1 MSKKNNVE
9 TPQQEEKI
17 VTRYDRRM
25 QKRKEQEEKDRRE
38 QKIFRI
44 VCGVVL
50 AVVLCFIASFP
61 IRNYMA
67 VNQTYVKVG
76 GEKVSKVEFDY
87 YYNMALSN
95 YYNQYGMYLSYMG
108 VDLSGDLTT
117 QMYSDTLTWDDYIE
131 QMAVG
136 NIRQEMALLAEAE
149 ANGFEYDTAAKY
161 DAYVEMMKDAAAEEG
176 VSFNDYVRS
185 AFGSYATIGRL
196 KDTICDSMKASAYSE
211 KIAEEK
217 APSEDEI
224 VAYYEEN
231 KDDYDSV
238 DYRIIQID
246 AELPTEPTELADPVE
261 ETASTEDAAEATDAT
276 EATDSTEE
284 AEEEEYEP
292 SEAEIAAAMA
302 EAKEKAEAAVK
313 TISTEGDLREDYAKS
328 YLNSNYS
335 DWLFDASRKEGD
347 TTVVEDTNNNR
358 YYVVEFVK
366 RYLKEEPTANLRIIM
381 TEDDPQAI
389 VDEWNAGAATEDSFI
404 ELFNKYS
411 TDTVSTEGGLYEG
424 LTSLYV
430 PDEMGEWMFAEDRA
444 AGDVTAIA
452 QEDSTSYV
460 AYFVSLGDYE
470 WKLDIKSTLLNET
483 MADYLSEL
491 IKDYQVEDPK
501 GNLEY
506 LTVQKAAEE
515 SAAAA
520 TEETAA
526 TETKQE
532 TAREEL

>member
-9 TPQQEEKI
+9 TPQQEDKI

-44 VCGVVL
+44 VSGVVL
-50 AVVLCFIASFP
+50 AVVICFIASFP
-61 IRNYMA
+61 IRNYLA
-67 VNQTYVKVG
+67 VNQTYVEVG
-76 GEKVSKVEFDY
+76 GEKISKVEFDY
-87 YYNMALSN
+87 YYNTALSN
-95 YYNQYGMYLSYMG
+95 YYNTYGMYLSYMG
-108 VDLSGDLTT
+108 VDLSADLTT

-131 QMAVG
+131 QLAVG

-161 DAYVEMMKDAAAEEG
+161 DAYVEMMKETAAEEG
-176 VSFNDYVRS
+176 VSFSDYVR
-185 AFGSYATIGRL
+185 AAYGSYATMGRL
-196 KDTICDSMKASAYSE
+196 KDTICNSMIASAYSQ
-211 KIAEEK
+211 KISAEK
-217 APSEDEI
+217 APADDEI

-238 DYRIIQID
+238 DYRIIQVD

-261 ETASTEDAAEATDAT
+261 ETESTETSAT
-276 EATDSTEE
+276 EATDSTTAADSTEE
-284 AEEEEYEP
+284 AEEEYEP
-292 SEAEIAAAMA
+292 SEAEIEAAMA
-302 EAKEKAEAAVK
+302 EAKKKAEAAVA
-313 TISTEGDLREDYAKS
+313 TIETEGDLREDYAKS

-335 DWLFDASRKEGD
+335 DWLFDAARKEGD
-347 TTVVEDTNNNR
+347 TTVVEDTTNNR
-358 YYVVEFVK
+358 YYVVQFVK

-389 VDEWNAGAATEDSFI
+389 LDEWNAGAATEESFI

-430 PDEMGEWMFAEDRA
+430 PEELGEWMLAEDRA
-444 AGDVTAIA
+444 AGDATAITV
-452 QEDSTSYV
+452 EDSTNYV

-483 MADYLSEL
+483 MSEYLTEL
-491 IKDYQVEDPK
+491 IKDFEVEDPK

-506 LTVQKAAEE
+506 LAVQKAAEE

-520 TEETAA
+520 ETAA
-526 TETKQE
+526 TEGTDATEATEAK
-532 TAREEL
+532 

>member
-1 MSKKNNVE
+1 MSKKNNVTE

-25 QKRKEQEEKDRRE
+25 QKRKEQEEKDKKE

-44 VCGVVL
+44 AGIVVL
-50 AVVLCFIASFP
+50 AAVLCLIVSFP

-108 VDLSGDLTT
+108 VDLSGDLST
-117 QMYSDTLTWDDYIE
+117 QMYSDTLTWEDFIE
-131 QMAVG
+131 QLAVG
-136 NIRQEMALLAEAE
+136 NIQQEMALLAEAE
-149 ANGFEYDTAAKY
+149 ANGFEYDTTEKY
-161 DAYVEMMKDAAAEEG
+161 DAYVEMMKETAAEEG
-176 VSFNDYVRS
+176 VSFSDYVRA
-185 AFGSYATIGRL
+185 AFGSYATMGRL

-211 KIAEEK
+211 KISGEK
-217 APSEDEI
+217 APSDEEI

-238 DYRIIQID
+238 DYRIIQVD

-261 ETASTEDAAEATDAT
+261 ETKSTESADAAKST

-292 SEAEIAAAMA
+292 SEAEIEAAMK

-328 YLNSNYS
+328 YLNSNYR

-347 TTVVEDTNNNR
+347 TTVVEDTSNNR

-366 RYLKEEPTANLRIIM
+366 RYLKEEPTADLRIIM

-389 VDEWNAGAATEDSFI
+389 LDEWNAGAATEDSFI

-411 TDTVSTEGGLYEG
+411 TDTISTEGGLYEG

-430 PDEMGEWMFAEDRA
+430 PEAMAEWMFAEERV
-444 AGDVTAIA
+444 AGDATAIT
-452 QEDSTSYV
+452 EEEGTNYV
-460 AYFVSLGDYE
+460 AYFVGLGDYE
-470 WKLDIKSTLLNET
+470 WKLDIKSTLLSET
-483 MADYLSEL
+483 MSEYLTEL
-491 IKDYQVEDPK
+491 IQDYEVEDPK

-506 LTVQKAAEE
+506 LAVLAAQE
-515 SAAAA
+515 SAAAEA
-520 TEETAA
+520 TAETEGTAA
-526 TETKQE
+526 T
-532 TAREEL
+532 TAE